1 MANIEL
7 STDTPRIAI
16 EVSTNGDVSV
26 VSDTPVRV
34 LVMKHSDADTLP
46 RGLGFEDKL
55 MAVSKEP
62 DSNHVDESYVNKIWD
77 RS

>member
-7 STDTPRIAI
+7 STDTPRITI

-34 LVMKHSDADTLP
+34 LVMKHKDADTLP
-46 RGLGFEDKL
+46 RGLSFEDKL

-62 DSNHVDESYVNKIWD
+62 DSNHVDEAFVNEIWD